1 MLSIVFDRFILMSA
15 CIVYIAGKELTD
27 RHEHGTV
34 AADVDSVQLQQW
46 PSTERRRESAGD
58 ASTKIYID
66 V

>member
-34 AADVDSVQLQQW
+34 AADVDSVQLQQ
-46 PSTERRRESAGD
+46 
-58 ASTKIYID
+58 
-66 V
+66 